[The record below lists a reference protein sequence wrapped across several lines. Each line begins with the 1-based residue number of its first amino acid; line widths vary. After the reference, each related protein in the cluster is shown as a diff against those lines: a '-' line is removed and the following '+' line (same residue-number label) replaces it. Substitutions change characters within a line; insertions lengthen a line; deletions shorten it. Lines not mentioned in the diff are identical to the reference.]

1 MGRETNVSQIGEQ
14 ERKHD
19 LLKKCV
25 TEYIL
30 KENREG
36 ALTKH
41 EQMMKNRLTKE
52 LHIHSYKQ
60 K

>member
-1 MGRETNVSQIGEQ
+1 MSQNGEL

-19 LLKKCV
+19 LLKKSV

-36 ALTKH
+36 NLTQH
-41 EQMMKNRLTKE
+41 DQMMKNRLTKE
-52 LHIHSYKQ
+52 MHYHSHNLK
-60 K
+60 